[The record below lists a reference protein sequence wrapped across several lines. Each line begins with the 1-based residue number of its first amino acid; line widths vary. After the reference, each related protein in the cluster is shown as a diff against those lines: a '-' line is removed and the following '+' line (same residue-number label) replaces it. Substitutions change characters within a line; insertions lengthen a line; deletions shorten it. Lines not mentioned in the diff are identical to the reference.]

1 MREKGSDKMPKQM
14 IVASVKSVLP
24 VGAILLSGVALFTGS
39 AMAQADPPEVSEVH
53 GFYAGG
59 AVGQSIFW
67 DIDDVE
73 FDLSSFMISVLG
85 GYRLDPNLRMEGEF
99 LYESAENKQG
109 GFDLEITRLLGTAY
123 YDFAP
128 NELLRIPSRPYA
140 GAGAGLANLDNGNGD
155 DELELTVHGEVGISV
170 PISGNLELVPGVR
183 VSYTTLDGGGDDVWV
198 TQLRAGFRYAF

>member
-1 MREKGSDKMPKQM
+1 MLKRVILAGLTGT
-14 IVASVKSVLP
+14 LP
-24 VGAILLSGVALFTGS
+24 AGTAFLTGVTLLTSSAL
-39 AMAQADPPEVSEVH
+39 AQADPPDADQVQ
-53 GFYAGG
+53 GFYIGG
-59 AVGQSIFW
+59 AIGQSIFW

-73 FDLSSFMISVLG
+73 FDLANFMISALA

-99 LYESAENKQG
+99 LYESAENEQG
-109 GFDLEITRLLGTAY
+109 GFELEITRLLGTAY

-155 DELELTVHGEVGISV
+155 DELEFTAHGEVGLSL
-170 PISGNLELVPGVR
+170 PISGGLELVPGVR

-198 TQLRAGFRYAF
+198 TQLRAGFRYGF